1 MKQLQ
6 LTLLALALG
15 GTTLQV
21 DAAPRKVIL
30 ENFTAT
36 WCGYCPDVANGIIL
50 LMDEFPDTCFSMQI
64 HGQDSYSTSWG
75 NARNVFY
82 GVPGYPTVWID
93 GVLNQAGS
101 YGSPSANYSQL
112 RSRYLQRIN
121 TPTDVTIDMCGSPL
135 SGGSY

>member
-50 LMDEFPDTCFSMQI
+50 LMDEFPCKSMDKI
-64 HGQDSYSTSWG
+64 AIRHHGEMLEMCSTVSLATLPFG
-75 NARNVFY
+75 
-82 GVPGYPTVWID
+82 
-93 GVLNQAGS
+93 
-101 YGSPSANYSQL
+101 
-112 RSRYLQRIN
+112 
-121 TPTDVTIDMCGSPL
+121 
-135 SGGSY
+135 